1 MSDPYSIIKPIG
13 FTVASCGYCGSEDS
27 ARVYGAFAFKLTCQ
41 DYQDLV
47 TRGWRRHGLYLY
59 KPNLRDSCC
68 RQYTIRLNTSDFAPS
83 KGQRRTIAR
92 LNRYIKNQYV
102 PLKITKE
109 AREDALPEEHH
120 SHSPSPEP
128 HILDSVR
135 ARRKSVSPPL
145 GKPETWHAD
154 FIQSVHAADFDKME
168 GASWKQLKVTLEPA
182 SFSEEKFDLYCQYQK
197 GIHSVDPAS
206 LSRETFEGSVARTP
220 LPIHTTPTFT
230 GDNSIGFSGY
240 GTYHHCYYIDGKLV
254 AVAVLDI
261 LPELISSDY
270 FYYDPSLSCL
280 SLGKYS
286 TLREIALAQEIKA
299 MDGYGAM
306 EYYTMGHH
314 VDSAPKTHYKST
326 YHPSYLLDPETYGW
340 VPFEKCVNILKSKKY
355 FSFSQL
361 DLFEPRVKG
370 LLITMVAEKR
380 IKSKE
385 HSEQASPMDV
395 DDQDMVD
402 SLQVQDRDHSES
414 TDNDGNHKRKRDA
427 DSLRSMDYMRSGK
440 RPSLTPPLASTPPPG
455 MMDPNEVTN
464 SDLSQL
470 VIFEQGKAMM
480 LTDSETFK
488 TSKDMSSSMRDYYS
502 AVGHT
507 LAPRMLV
514 FAN

>member
-13 FTVASCGYCGSEDS
+13 FTVASCGYCGSENS

-47 TRGWRRHGLYLY
+47 NRGWRRHGLYLY
-59 KPNLRDSCC
+59 KPNLRD
-68 RQYTIRLNTSDFAPS
+68 RLNTSDFTPS

-109 AREDALPEEHH
+109 AREDTALPEEH

-128 HILDSVR
+128 HNIDATR

-145 GKPETWHAD
+145 GKSDTWHAD
-154 FIQSVHAADFDKME
+154 FIQSVHAADFDKRD
-168 GASWKQLKVTLEPA
+168 GTNWKQLKT
-182 SFSEEKFDLYCQYQK
+182 
-197 GIHSVDPAS
+197 
-206 LSRETFEGSVARTP
+206 
-220 LPIHTTPTFT
+220 HTTYT
-230 GDNSIGFSGY
+230 GDNSNGFSGY

-261 LPELISSDY
+261 LPESISSDY

-306 EYYTMGHH
+306 EYYTMGHY
-314 VDSAPKTHYKST
+314 VESAPKTHYKST
-326 YHPSYLLDPETYGW
+326 YYPSYLLDPETYGW

-385 HSEQASPMDV
+385 HSESAMDV
-395 DDQDMVD
+395 DDQDID
-402 SLQVQDRDHSES
+402 SLQVQGRDC
-414 TDNDGNHKRKRDA
+414 TDSDNHKRKRDP
-427 DSLRSMDYMRSGK
+427 DTLRPMEYMRSGK
-440 RPSLTPPLASTPPPG
+440 RPSLTPPPSSSSPPPG
-455 MMDPNEVTN
+455 MMDPNVVTD

-470 VIFEQGKAMM
+470 VIFEHGKAMM

-488 TSKDMSSSMRDYYS
+488 TSKDMSISMRDYYS
-502 AVGHT
+502 AVGPT

>member
-13 FTVASCGYCGSEDS
+13 FTVASCGYCGSENS

-47 TRGWRRHGLYLY
+47 NRGWRRHGLYLY

-68 RQYTIRLNTSDFAPS
+68 RQYTIRLSTSDFTPS

-109 AREDALPEEHH
+109 TREDTALPEEH

-128 HILDSVR
+128 HIIDATR

-154 FIQSVHAADFDKME
+154 FIQSVHAADFDKRD
-168 GASWKQLKVTLEPA
+168 ATNWKQLKVTLEPA
-182 SFSEEKFDLYCQYQK
+182 AFSQEKLDLYCQYQQ
-197 GIHSVDPAS
+197 GIHGVDTAS
-206 LSRETFEGSVARTP
+206 LSRETFEASVARTP
-220 LPIHTTPTFT
+220 LPIHTTYT

-261 LPELISSDY
+261 LPESISSDY
-270 FYYDPSLSCL
+270 FFYDPSLSCL

-286 TLREIALAQEIKA
+286 SLREIALAQEIKA

-306 EYYTMGHH
+306 EYYTMGHY
-314 VDSAPKTHYKST
+314 VESAPKTHYKST

-380 IKSKE
+380 VKSKE
-385 HSEQASPMDV
+385 HSESAMDV
-395 DDQDMVD
+395 DDQDID
-402 SLQVQDRDHSES
+402 SLQVQGRDCTES
-414 TDNDGNHKRKRDA
+414 DNHKRKRGPDT
-427 DSLRSMDYMRSGK
+427 LRPMEYMRSGK
-440 RPSLTPPLASTPPPG
+440 RPSLTPPASTSPPPG
-455 MMDPNEVTN
+455 MMDPNVVTD

-470 VIFEQGKAMM
+470 VIFEHGKAMM

-502 AVGHT
+502 AVGPT

>member
-1 MSDPYSIIKPIG
+1 MSGPYSIIKPIG
-13 FTVASCGYCGSEDS
+13 FTVASCGYCGSENS

-47 TRGWRRHGLYLY
+47 TRGWR
-59 KPNLRDSCC
+59 
-68 RQYTIRLNTSDFAPS
+68 RLNTSDFAPS

-128 HILDSVR
+128 HILDSVH

-168 GASWKQLKVTLEPA
+168 GASWKQLKVILEPA

-206 LSRETFEGSVARTP
+206 LTRETFEGSVARTP

-230 GDNSIGFSGY
+230 GDNNIGFSGY

-414 TDNDGNHKRKRDA
+414 IDNDGNHKRKRDP
-427 DSLRSMDYMRSGK
+427 DSLRSMDYVRSGK
-440 RPSLTPPLASTPPPG
+440 RPSLTPPLTSTPPPPPG

-488 TSKDMSSSMRDYYS
+488 TSKDMYSSMRDYYS